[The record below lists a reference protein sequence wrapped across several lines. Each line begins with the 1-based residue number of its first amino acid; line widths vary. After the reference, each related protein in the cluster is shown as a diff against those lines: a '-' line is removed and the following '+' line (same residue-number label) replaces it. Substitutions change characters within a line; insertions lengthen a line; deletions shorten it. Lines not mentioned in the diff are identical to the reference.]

1 MIKRLLFILVMA
13 MTAVTSVVA
22 AENVSGD
29 GDNAVGIVAHRGYWN
44 CEQGGYT
51 RNSFAAFKSAAD
63 AGFWGTEFDVNMTAD
78 GQLLV
83 FHDEV
88 INGKRIDHTQYAELT
103 GYRLENGEPIPTLD
117 QFLEYASSRKTFPML
132 VFELKGHITDELQ
145 DRAVA
150 ASVAKLKEYGMFDP
164 SKVMF
169 ISFYIRQCNLLAKA
183 APGFTVQYLGKDK
196 TVDDL
201 LDNVVNG
208 IDVYYNYLFQTPD
221 YLTAAR
227 KHGFSVN
234 VWTVNDAENMGKVL
248 DMGIDYL
255 TTDHPDI
262 ARNILSEKN
271 IPELH
276 RQQGQKDVKAVRQK
290 KLKKHLSAGD
300 YVLCYA
306 GGAQSKFYDMDWMK
320 DLVTYTDREG
330 KEHWLFDGFLF
341 LQIMDHGAG
350 VAFDPGHRAYDGSY
364 LQSALQSDWL
374 DLINYWFQD
383 GQCLDAIDRCVADA
397 AERLGDPGYKRE
409 IIISIPNPIPYKN
422 PVVNTGGT
430 RYWGLLD
437 GEVADFSRPE
447 DRLAACKWFI
457 DEVLERYRQHRY
469 RYIEL
474 KGFYFVTEET
484 TGLGDLMPELSGY
497 IHSKGY
503 PFTWIPYYNAPGWNL
518 WKEKGFDMAWYQPNY
533 FFNDWLT
540 DERLVSACNRALNY
554 GMAMEMEFDERAAA
568 DSPDSRAGR
577 LREYMAAYKKY
588 GSWEKLPIAYYISHK
603 GVHTLKY
610 SKDPADVELYQDFCD
625 FVAKRPLRARLAETN
640 GSSRCGKAR

>member
-1 MIKRLLFILVMA
+1 
-13 MTAVTSVVA
+13 
-22 AENVSGD
+22 
-29 GDNAVGIVAHRGYWN
+29 
-44 CEQGGYT
+44 
-51 RNSFAAFKSAAD
+51 
-63 AGFWGTEFDVNMTAD
+63 
-78 GQLLV
+78 
-83 FHDEV
+83 
-88 INGKRIDHTQYAELT
+88 
-103 GYRLENGEPIPTLD
+103 
-117 QFLEYASSRKTFPML
+117 
-132 VFELKGHITDELQ
+132 
-145 DRAVA
+145 
-150 ASVAKLKEYGMFDP
+150 
-164 SKVMF
+164 
-169 ISFYIRQCNLLAKA
+169 
-183 APGFTVQYLGKDK
+183 
-196 TVDDL
+196 
-201 LDNVVNG
+201 
-208 IDVYYNYLFQTPD
+208 
-221 YLTAAR
+221 
-227 KHGFSVN
+227 
-234 VWTVNDAENMGKVL
+234 
-248 DMGIDYL
+248 
-255 TTDHPDI
+255 
-262 ARNILSEKN
+262 
-271 IPELH
+271 
-276 RQQGQKDVKAVRQK
+276 
-290 KLKKHLSAGD
+290 
-300 YVLCYA
+300 
-306 GGAQSKFYDMDWMK
+306 MK
-320 DLVTYTDREG
+320 DLVTYTDRDG
-330 KEHWLFDGFLF
+330 MEHWLFDGFLF

-374 DLINYWFQD
+374 DLINYWFED
-383 GQCLDAIDRCVADA
+383 GQCLDAIDRCVAEA

-422 PVVNTGGT
+422 PVANTGGT

-457 DEVLERYRQHRY
+457 DEVLERYHQHRY

-474 KGFYFVTEET
+474 SGFYFVTEET

-640 GSSRCGKAR
+640 GSRYGKAR